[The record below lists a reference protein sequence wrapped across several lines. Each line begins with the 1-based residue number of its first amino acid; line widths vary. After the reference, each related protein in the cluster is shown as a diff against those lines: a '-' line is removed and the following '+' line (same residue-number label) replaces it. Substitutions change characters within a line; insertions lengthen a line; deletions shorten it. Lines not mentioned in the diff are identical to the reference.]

1 MNTVIRPLSIDD
13 ARLSYKWRNDAEIWK
28 YTGKRPD
35 HVILY
40 EDELKWIKDVLSRA
54 NERRFAIIADGT
66 YVGNIQ
72 LTDIAHDEA
81 VYHIFIGEKTYWG
94 KGVAHE
100 ATRLIL
106 AYAFADLKL
115 KAVRLRVRTEHERA
129 IRLYLKAGFEERRRD
144 DEFVYMTIEKT

>member
-1 MNTVIRPLSIDD
+1 MTTVIRPLVIDD
-13 ARLSYKWRNDAEIWK
+13 ARLSYKWRNDPEIWK

-35 HVILY
+35 RVITY
-40 EDELKWIKDVLSRA
+40 EDELRWMKDVLSRA
-54 NERRFAIIADGT
+54 NERRFAIIADGN

-72 LTDIAHDEA
+72 LTDIDHDEA

-94 KGVAHE
+94 TGVAYE
-100 ATRLIL
+100 ATELIL
-106 AYAFADLKL
+106 AYAFEELQL

-144 DEFVYMTIEKT
+144 DEFVYMTIEKK